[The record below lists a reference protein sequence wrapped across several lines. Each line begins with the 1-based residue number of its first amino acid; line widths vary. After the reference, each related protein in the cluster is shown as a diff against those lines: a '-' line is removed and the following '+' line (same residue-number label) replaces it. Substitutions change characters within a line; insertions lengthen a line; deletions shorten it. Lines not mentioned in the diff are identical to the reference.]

1 MDTPEEFDEDLAHGQ
16 HTTKY
21 QSNLV
26 PWPIRVFYC
35 VSAVGRP
42 GPEIRYLFTIYLFIQ
57 QENEKDNKIVN

>member
-1 MDTPEEFDEDLAHGQ
+1 MQRRESKETAHGQ

-35 VSAVGRP
+35 VSAVVLLP
-42 GPEIRYLFTIYLFIQ
+42 PLS
-57 QENEKDNKIVN
+57 